1 MLPRAVLGDVDAV
14 GEDVVRARR
23 LDGQARARGAAGAG
37 DLLDGVDEV
46 PLRVEVVVLGLAL
59 VEVAVV
65 LEDRHR
71 PARGRAEAAEGRE
84 RRVDAAEEGRAARGV
99 PRPEV
104 RAIEAARRRARARRQ
119 QRLEG
124 VAAGAD
130 LRELGGEQAQCL
142 RAVAVGEAGAE
153 RERAV
158 LRAVES
164 ARRPPAGPADAGGR
178 RRGAWPAHLLR
189 AAVGGALLLPD
200 VGAPARPGL
209 VGLDDED
216 VRLQVGA
223 DRPAVVRDRDAV
235 EVEGAL
241 AGPPRPVR
249 LRAHGVPREDV
260 HAWPR
265 AGRGGVIR
273 TSASPFQSRLCV
285 AKGGG
290 GWRENGCAAALG
302 QARRWPPG
310 GRRSR

>member
-1 MLPRAVLGDVDAV
+1 MVLPRAVLGDVDAV

-104 RAIEAARRRARARRQ
+104 RAVEAARRRARARRQ

-130 LRELGGEQAQCL
+130 LRELGGEQGQRL

-164 ARRPPAGPADAGGR
+164 ARRPLGGPGRRRARQTQAGGGGR

-265 AGRGGVIR
+265 AGGGLIR
-273 TSASPFQSRLCV
+273 TGAF
-285 AKGGG
+285 
-290 GWRENGCAAALG
+290 
-302 QARRWPPG
+302 
-310 GRRSR
+310 